1 VSKKNNMTQVF
12 DGYASLDMS
21 RYMRARRALHAAE
34 NERDDAYNAVH
45 RGGMTH
51 STPMRAAFRNA
62 MEPHTVEFDS
72 ASPLSI
78 NYDDGNVLPYLGG
91 EIWPKTSKDN
101 LYSMQVRA
109 PIKFSLTPR
118 DANEFERATAMLKSM
133 ADAATAGG
141 L

>member
-1 VSKKNNMTQVF
+1 MSENKKMMQVF
-12 DGYASLDMS
+12 AGYASLDMP
-21 RYMRARRALHAAE
+21 RYMRARHVLHAAE
-34 NERDDAYNAVH
+34 NERDDAYNAIH
-45 RGGMTH
+45 RAGVAH
-51 STPMRAAFRNA
+51 SAPMRAAFRKV
-62 MEPHTVEFDS
+62 MEPHTVEFNS

-78 NYDDGNVLPYLGG
+78 DYHAGTVLPHLGG
-91 EIWPKTSKDN
+91 EIWPKTSAGD

-118 DANEFERATAMLKSM
+118 DASEFERATAMLKAM